1 MNSSFLHEGLF
12 GFVPFP
18 EALRE
23 QPAAGRI
30 RRRRTPMK
38 TNFHLQTSLF
48 QVLEEVS
55 RHPSIEAPA
64 LAEKLNLNLGAVRSQ
79 TAKLRRAGL
88 IAPSQ
93 HRRGYRLNPDFG
105 CLVGIDM
112 GASHLQ
118 FALANFAGEM
128 MADTTEKVR
137 PEDGPDRTI
146 SQIKKGIH
154 RLVPS
159 RKRKTLRAV
168 AMAVPSAVDPRNGLV
183 LMANNLEG
191 WKNINLKRE
200 LEKEFRLP
208 VSIDNDANMAAI
220 GERWRGVARGLDNFV
235 FIALGTGIGSGIFVN
250 GRLYV
255 GRTGAA
261 GELQFLHVEWPRW
274 NEDFGVTGYFESYA
288 SGQGIA
294 TLGRKL
300 MKPPAGGHSAGLAEM
315 RDAYFVFDAFR
326 RGDRK
331 ARKTLETIFTILGV
345 GIANIVGVLDPDMIV
360 LGGGI
365 SRGAPEFM
373 LRTVTNVAKK
383 IQPNCPPI
391 RISELG
397 NQAQTCGAV
406 YSSLMAACTAA
417 AQKIG

>member
-1 MNSSFLHEGLF
+1 
-12 GFVPFP
+12 
-18 EALRE
+18 
-23 QPAAGRI
+23 
-30 RRRRTPMK
+30 MK
-38 TNFHLQTSLF
+38 SDFHLEASLF
-48 QVLEEVS
+48 QLLEEVS
-55 RHPSIEAPA
+55 RHPSIQPQA
-64 LAEKLNLNLGAVRSQ
+64 LAAKLNLGRAAVRSQ
-79 TAKLRRAGL
+79 TRRLSRAGL
-88 IAPSQ
+88 VIPSGD
-93 HRRGYRLNPDFG
+93 RRGTSLNPDYG

-112 GASHLQ
+112 GASHLH
-118 FALANFAGEM
+118 FALADFTGEIV
-128 MADTTEKVR
+128 ADTKEKVR
-137 PEDGPDRTI
+137 PEDGPRRTI

-154 RLVPS
+154 RLIPAG
-159 RKRKTLRAV
+159 KRNTLRAV
-168 AMAVPSAVDPRNGLV
+168 AMAVPSAVDPRTGLV
-183 LMANNLEG
+183 LMANNLQG

-208 VSIDNDANMAAI
+208 VCIDNDANMAAI
-220 GERWRGVARGLDNFV
+220 GEHWRGVARGLDNFV

-250 GRLYV
+250 GHLYA

-261 GELQFLHVEWPRW
+261 GELQFLQVEWPRW

-300 MKPPAGGHSAGLAEM
+300 MKPRPGGRSAGLAET

-326 RGDRK
+326 RGNRQ

-345 GIANIVGVLDPDMIV
+345 GVANIVGVLDPDLIV

-373 LRTVTNVAKK
+373 LQTVARVAKR

-397 NQAQTCGAV
+397 VQAQTCGAI
-406 YSSLMAACTAA
+406 YSSLMAACKAA
-417 AQKIG
+417 VRKTR